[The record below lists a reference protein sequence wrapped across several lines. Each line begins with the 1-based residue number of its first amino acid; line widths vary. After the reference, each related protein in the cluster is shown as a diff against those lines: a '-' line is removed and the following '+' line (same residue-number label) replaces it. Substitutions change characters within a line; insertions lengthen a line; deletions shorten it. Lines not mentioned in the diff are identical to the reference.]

1 MSDPVGERLRSYYQS
16 IQGDA
21 PAGLEARVAR
31 AFESTPAARPV
42 HAPWRPVFGLA
53 AAGAAFLV
61 IALVVRGLGPGPVP
75 SQSAGTGPSASIS
88 ALPDA
93 SQSGSPTPE
102 VTPTP
107 IPNPTGIGESPSPA
121 LTPSTQPTPTEPP
134 VPVVTPLRSTGNLVS
149 LGAMAPYLTGPA
161 VNLND
166 ATVLVAGG
174 MTTLSNGVSVKSNLA
189 ELYQMGS
196 HTFVATGSM
205 ADARVGHTA
214 TLLRNGR
221 VLVVGGADLMDGI
234 DNLATAEL
242 YDPLTGKF
250 TRTGSMAQGRADH
263 TATLLPDGRVLIAGG
278 YGGGTL
284 PLATTEVYDPSSGTF
299 SQSVSMTVAR
309 QNHTATLLDTGKV
322 LITGGLDDNSH
333 VLASAELLDPATG
346 RVATTGSMT
355 SAREFHTATL
365 LGDGRVLIAGGAG
378 ADQATALA
386 SAEIY
391 NPATGKFTATG
402 SMKTARRGHTAT
414 LLIYG
419 QVIVAGGQGTNS
431 LEVYWP
437 DTGQFGY
444 QRNLLGPVSAAA
456 TMSDRVLLT
465 GAPPQLYC
473 SWPAAQGPCQ

>member
-21 PAGLEARVAR
+21 PAGLETRVAR
-31 AFESTPAARPV
+31 AFQSTPAARPV
-42 HAPWRPVFGLA
+42 HAPWRPAFGLA
-53 AAGAAFLV
+53 AVGAALV
-61 IALVVRGLGPGPVP
+61 VVALVVRGLGPGPAP
-75 SQSAGTGPSASIS
+75 SASAVTGPSASAS
-88 ALPDA
+88 ASLGA
-93 SQSGSPTPE
+93 SPSESPTPE
-102 VTPTP
+102 PTPTAVFTQP
-107 IPNPTGIGESPSPA
+107 AGESPSPG
-121 LTPSTQPTPTEPP
+121 PSPTPTSVPTPSETPI
-134 VPVVTPLRSTGNLVS
+134 PVVTPLRSAGNVLA
-149 LGAMAPYLTGPA
+149 LAAMSPYITGPA

-174 MTTLSNGVSVKSNLA
+174 MATQSNGVKVKSDLA

-214 TLLRNGR
+214 TLLRDGR

-242 YDPLTGKF
+242 YNPLTGKF

-263 TATLLPDGRVLIAGG
+263 TATLLADGRVLIAGG

-284 PLATTEVYDPSSGTF
+284 PLATVEIYDPSSGTF
-299 SQSVSMTVAR
+299 SQLVSMTVAR
-309 QNHTATLLDTGKV
+309 QNHTSTLLDNGKV

-333 VLASAELLDPATG
+333 VLASAELYDPATG

-355 SAREFHTATL
+355 TARELHTATL
-365 LGDGRVLIAGGAG
+365 LADGRVLIAGGIG

-391 NPATGKFTATG
+391 DPATGKFTGTG
-402 SMKTARRGHTAT
+402 AMKTARKGHTAT
-414 LLIYG
+414 LLISG
-419 QVIVAGGQGTNS
+419 QVIVAGGNS

-444 QRNLLGPVSAAA
+444 QRTLLGPVNSAAS
-456 TMSDRVLLT
+456 MSDRVLFT
-465 GAPPQLYC
+465 GSPPQLYC
-473 SWPAAQGPCQ
+473 SWPAEQAACQ